1 MLVTT
6 ITTLLVSVGQL
17 GEVKFTLFSSLHS
30 SGLSTPMSQSGEGT
44 RAIMSRIGCSFSGQR
59 LSVLVM
65 TITTLLVSVSQLG
78 EVKVTRFSSLSTFSA
93 NIIEL
98 GEDPETV
105 LSTRVSMQVTGSADC
120 LSLVWLGR

>member
-30 SGLSTPMSQSGEGT
+30 SRLSTPISQSGEGT
-44 RAIMSRIGCSFSGQR
+44 RAVMSRKEWF
-59 LSVLVM
+59 
-65 TITTLLVSVSQLG
+65 T
-78 EVKVTRFSSLSTFSA
+78 A